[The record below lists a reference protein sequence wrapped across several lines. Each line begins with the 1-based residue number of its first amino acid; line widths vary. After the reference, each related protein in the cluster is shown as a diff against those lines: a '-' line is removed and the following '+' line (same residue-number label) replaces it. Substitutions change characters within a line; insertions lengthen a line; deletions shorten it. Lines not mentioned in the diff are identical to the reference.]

1 MSLTFWGNLSYSRT
15 HLYSID
21 ATTCVQRRSI
31 VAKASLIPLIAKREE
46 LVNTIAS
53 RLETGEVPQ
62 KNALQYGQI

>member
-1 MSLTFWGNLSYSRT
+1 MSLTFWGNLGYSRT

-21 ATTCVQRRSI
+21 ATCVQRRSV
-31 VAKASLIPLIAKREE
+31 VAKALLIPLIAKREE

-62 KNALQYGQI
+62 KNALHYGQI